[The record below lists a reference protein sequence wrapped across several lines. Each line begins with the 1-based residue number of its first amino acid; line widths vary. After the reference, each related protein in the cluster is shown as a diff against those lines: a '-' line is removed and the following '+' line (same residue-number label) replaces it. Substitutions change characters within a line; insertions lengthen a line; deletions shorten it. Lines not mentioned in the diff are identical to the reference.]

1 MQRKWIWIAAI
12 AVLSTML
19 VGCTDRQGDLGN
31 RNIRE
36 NNVRYDMSGNRIM
49 SKRFASDQDNEMN
62 RKNGRRLNSNN
73 IIGLHKNYRLE
84 MSDEVAD
91 KLASMKEVDRAYVML
106 TDNNAYVAV
115 SIHDGKKK
123 VGPNKMSV
131 NGIPSQPLGR
141 TNQGYRHLSMDGNN
155 DSTAGVYDNKRI
167 QGLDSKVTD
176 NLKTQIASKVKQM
189 VPQVDNVYVS
199 ANPDF
204 VDRMTAYMDDVRLGH
219 PIQGF
224 IVEFN
229 AMVDRIF
236 PVKASGNQ

>member
-1 MQRKWIWIAAI
+1 MQRKWVLIAAV
-12 AVLSTML
+12 AALSTML
-19 VGCTDRQGDLGN
+19 AGCSDKQGDLGN

-49 SKRFASDQDNEMN
+49 SKRFADDQNNEMN
-62 RKNGRRLNSNN
+62 RKDGRRLNSNN

-84 MSDEVAD
+84 MSEEVAD
-91 KLASMKEVDRAYVML
+91 QLAAMKEVNKAYVML

-115 SIHDGKKK
+115 SLDDGKKK
-123 VGPNKMSV
+123 VGPNAMSRSQV
-131 NGIPSQPLGR
+131 PSQPLGR
-141 TNQGYRHLSMDGNN
+141 TNQGYRHLGVNGSKDF
-155 DSTAGVYDNKRI
+155 SAGVYDGSRMK
-167 QGLDSKVTD
+167 GLDSKVTED
-176 NLKTQIASKVKQM
+176 LKSQIAGKVKGM

-236 PVKASGNQ
+236 PHQANKR

>member
-1 MQRKWIWIAAI
+1 MQRKWVMIAAI
-12 AVLSTML
+12 AALSTML
-19 VGCTDRQGDLGN
+19 AGCTDRQGDLGN

-49 SKRFASDQDNEMN
+49 TKRFASDQNNEMN
-62 RKNGRRLNSNN
+62 RENGRRLNSNN

-91 KLASMKEVDRAYVML
+91 KLASMKEVDKAYVML

-115 SIHDGKKK
+115 SISDGKKK

-131 NGIPSQPLGR
+131 NQIPSQPLGR
-141 TNQGYRHLSMDGNN
+141 TNQGYRHLSRNGSNG
-155 DSTAGVYDNKRI
+155 SAAGVYDDNRMK
-167 QGLDSKVTD
+167 GLDSKVTD
-176 NLKTQIASKVKQM
+176 DLKTRIASTVKQM
-189 VPQVDNVYVS
+189 VPQADNVYVS

-204 VDRMTAYMDDVRLGH
+204 VDRMTAYMNDVRLGH